1 VSGGECKRSGRSC
14 GLMTRQVCDS
24 ALGRADG
31 CYGFSMLKVNKTA
44 AGASVNVAG
53 STEESKMSDD

>member
-1 VSGGECKRSGRSC
+1 
-14 GLMTRQVCDS
+14 MTRQVCDS

-31 CYGFSMLKVNKTA
+31 CYGLSVLKVNKTA

-53 STEESKMSDD
+53 STKESKKSDD